1 MKRKFTHTFAVCAY
15 GVSPYLDNCVKT
27 LTEQKIKSRIIICTS
42 TPGENITRVA
52 EKYNVP
58 VYVRKGKSDIRDD
71 WNFAYNCAETDFVT
85 LAHQDDEYRPGYT
98 KALFQKLQR
107 LAEPEKV
114 SIFFTDY
121 RPIDADGRPV
131 RDRNSRIRR
140 LIRLPLKSE
149 RLAGCKSVRKMV
161 LSLGNTICCP
171 AVTYNRAALGKN
183 IFRSELKFNIDWDT
197 FLMLAGK
204 DGTFAYTDSPLM
216 HYRIHKGATTREF
229 IDNSGRYREDLAMF
243 EKFWP
248 KPVAKFIMRFYTK
261 AYEVYK
267 A

>member
-15 GVSPYLDNCVKT
+15 GVSPYLENCVRT

-52 EKYNVP
+52 EKYNVS

-71 WNFAYNCAETDFVT
+71 WNFAYDCAETDFVT
-85 LAHQDDEYRPGYT
+85 IAHQDDEYCPEYT
-98 KALFQKLQR
+98 KALFSKLQKIK
-107 LAEPEKV
+107 EPEKV
-114 SIFFTDY
+114 SMFFTDY

-131 RDRNSRIRR
+131 KDKNSRIRR
-140 LIRLPLKSE
+140 LIRTPLKSE
-149 RLAGCKSVRKMV
+149 RLAGEKGVKKMV

-171 AVTYNRAALGKN
+171 AVTYNKLFLGKS
-183 IFRSELKFNIDWDT
+183 IFRSEFKFNIDWDT

-204 DGTFAYTDSPLM
+204 DGVFAYTDLPLM
-216 HYRIHKGATTREF
+216 HYRIHKDATSREF
-229 IDNSGRYREDLAMF
+229 IDNRGRYREDLKMF

-248 KPVAKFIMRFYTK
+248 KPVAGLIMKFYVK
-261 AYEVYK
+261 AYDVYK
-267 A
+267 D